1 MWIRKIK
8 KKHLTGNWWTHSHDV
23 SVFDI
28 FSLFIC
34 SSHIFSSLKFNRAA
48 YVCIMKLSARRYR
61 YLSLSSPIFLFSLWG
76 GSSLLP
82 ALYFN
87 TSTLTSFYLPWKL
100 LHLIQEL
107 RHFFSLHK
115 LVSQPKRVPL
125 SKRSKRL
132 LFTTVP
138 KKRRNAAIGQKTLN
152 EDSQFQ

>member
-61 YLSLSSPIFLFSLWG
+61 YLSLSSPIFLFSLRG
-76 GSSLLP
+76 GSSLSP

-100 LHLIQEL
+100 LHLIQEI
-107 RHFFSLHK
+107 RHISHFTNWYHNPKGYLLAKEVKDFYLQLCQTNEGMLPLVRK
-115 LVSQPKRVPL
+115 L
-125 SKRSKRL
+125 
-132 LFTTVP
+132 
-138 KKRRNAAIGQKTLN
+138 
-152 EDSQFQ
+152 